1 MGRPRSA
8 HRSRHH
14 SRDAEVWRRRGR
26 HGEPRT
32 KSGRSSPPHGDA
44 AAAVRRLHVGPTAR
58 PGRRLML
65 ARHALSNATLLA
77 VALLTPPSASSQ
89 NLAITNARIIVGSG
103 QVIDSGTLI
112 VRDGKI

>member
-1 MGRPRSA
+1 
-8 HRSRHH
+8 
-14 SRDAEVWRRRGR
+14 
-26 HGEPRT
+26 
-32 KSGRSSPPHGDA
+32 
-44 AAAVRRLHVGPTAR
+44 
-58 PGRRLML
+58 ML

-112 VRDGKI
+112 VRDGKIATVTGGSVQIPRELPVIDAKGMSAMPGFRRAQTRRRRSDRKSLDAIAAGGGLHDSSRWRRSG